1 MNILSWGLVAAAL
14 GSAIAS
20 HYGSYPDAA
29 DMCFYPL
36 TAQIKDGKIKEQTT
50 ENTLIDIANTSQ
62 TNLNKKLLLGS
73 TFCNIRRGDIG
84 TIPKSYLI
92 KAANSSVNDRA
103 SELAVITQGLR
114 EGWLYQLQDFPAEN
128 PYKFLFGCASIG
140 FSGLALWSFN
150 FTRDQMSL
158 RRPAYRATHRKAS
171 I

>member
-1 MNILSWGLVAAAL
+1 MNSQFELKTQTYSIAKLNILSWGLVAAAL

-50 ENTLIDIANTSQ
+50 ENTLIGISNNSQ
-62 TNLNKKLLLGS
+62 TNKKLLLGS
-73 TFCNIRRGDIG
+73 TFCNIRRGDVG

-92 KAANSSVNDRA
+92 KAANSSVNDHA

-128 PYKFLFGCASIG
+128 PYKLLFGWATLG
-140 FSGLALWSFN
+140 LSGLALWSLN
-150 FTRDQMSL
+150 FTRD
-158 RRPAYRATHRKAS
+158 
-171 I
+171 